1 MVPDWGACLAE
12 SPPARFSGVLLRL
25 VESQEQVAT
34 SRLVGSLERQAALES
49 MLEATKPAL
58 RTGSGALHY
67 LLATPFRY
75 PPLKH
80 GSRFGTRS
88 EPSLFYGSL
97 ETRTVLAEAA
107 YYRFVFWHGMATPPA
122 GKLDTQH
129 TLFGAAYRTGQGLR
143 LQAPPF
149 AAHHT
154 ALASKTDYRASQ
166 ALGAAMRA
174 AGVEAFEFP
183 SARDPQG
190 GINVALFTPR
200 AFARKAPVSQEAWL
214 CELTGERVRFRPARG
229 RDLYDFPLAVFEVA
243 GRLPWPA

>member
-1 MVPDWGACLAE
+1 VVDWQACLADAA
-12 SPPARFSGVLLRL
+12 PVKLSGTVRRL
-25 VESQEQVAT
+25 VEGQEQVAI
-34 SRLVGSLERQAALES
+34 RQLVASLDRQALLEA
-49 MLEATKPAL
+49 MLEATKPPL
-58 RTGSGALHY
+58 RKGTESLHY

-80 GSRFGTRS
+80 GSRFGMRR

-97 ETRTVLAEAA
+97 ETGTVLAEAA
-107 YYRFVFWHGMATPPA
+107 YYRFVFWHGMAVPPA

-129 TLFGAAYRTGQGLR
+129 TLFGAAYRSGQGLQ

-149 AAHHT
+149 AEHRA
-154 ALASKTDYRASQ
+154 ALASPSDYRASQ
-166 ALGAAMRA
+166 ALGTAMRA
-174 AGVEAFEFP
+174 AGIEAFEFV

-200 AFARKAPVSQEAWL
+200 AFAKNEPVTQEAWL
-214 CELTGERVRFRPARG
+214 CELTGERVCFRAARG
-229 RDLYDFPLAVFEVA
+229 RDIHDFPLDGFQVA